1 MHTFIVQE
9 REKINIR
16 KISVKEFKKRRL
28 ERSYISV
35 YIVIKPITIENEA
48 EIELKNLCGDIW
60 IYSIRI

>member
-9 REKINIR
+9 RGKMNIR

-35 YIVIKPITIENEA
+35 YIVIKPITI
-48 EIELKNLCGDIW
+48 
-60 IYSIRI
+60 